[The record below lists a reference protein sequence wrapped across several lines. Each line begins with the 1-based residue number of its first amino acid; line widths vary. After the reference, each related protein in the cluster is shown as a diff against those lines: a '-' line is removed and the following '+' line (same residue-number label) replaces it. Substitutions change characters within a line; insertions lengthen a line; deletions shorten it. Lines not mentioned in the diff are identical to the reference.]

1 MKKTA
6 LAICATIGLAA
17 AAQAQMKIGTVD
29 LNKIFEG
36 YYKTEQAKATVNTLQ
51 NNYNNDRKIK
61 TDDYAKRRD
70 EVVKLRDEANNPALS
85 ADIKQQKNLLL
96 QEKGKELLALEREIM
111 EFDRQRRGD
120 IQQQMLRMRNE
131 VVKEIT
137 DTVQAIAKQQG
148 FSLVFDKTGQSMAAA
163 PLLVFANDALDFSQV
178 VVDQL
183 NAGRPQGAAAPAAA
197 PAATPAAPA
206 QRR

>member
-6 LAICATIGLAA
+6 LAICATLGLAA

-197 PAATPAAPA
+197 PAAPA

>member
-1 MKKTA
+1 MTFMKSTA
-6 LAICATIGLAA
+6 LAICATFALAA
-17 AAQAQMKIGTVD
+17 AANAQMKIGTVD

-61 TDDYAKRRD
+61 TDDYTKRRD

-137 DTVQAIAKQQG
+137 DMVQAIAKQQG
-148 FSLVFDKTGQSMAAA
+148 FSLVFDRTGQSMAAA
-163 PLLVFANDALDFSQV
+163 PLLVFANEALDFSQV

-183 NAGRPQGAAAPAAA
+183 NAGRPKGAAAPSAA
-197 PAATPAAPA
+197 PAAPVAP
-206 QRR
+206 R

>member
-1 MKKTA
+1 MKSTA
-6 LAICATIGLAA
+6 LAICTTFALAA
-17 AAQAQMKIGTVD
+17 AANAQMKIGTVD

-61 TDDYAKRRD
+61 TDDYTKRRD

-85 ADIKQQKNLLL
+85 ADIKQQKNMLL

-111 EFDRQRRGD
+111 EFDKQRRGD

-137 DTVQAIAKQQG
+137 DMVQAIAKQQG
-148 FSLVFDKTGQSMAAA
+148 FSLVFDRTGQSMAAA
-163 PLLVFANDALDFSQV
+163 PLLVFANEALDFSQV

-183 NAGRPQGAAAPAAA
+183 NAGRPKGAAAPSAA
-197 PAATPAAPA
+197 PAAPAAP
-206 QRR
+206 R

>member
-1 MKKTA
+1 MKRTA
-6 LAICATIGLAA
+6 LAICATLGLAA

-36 YYKTEQAKATVNTLQ
+36 YYKTEQAKTTVNTLQ

-137 DTVQAIAKQQG
+137 DMVQAIAKQQG
-148 FSLVFDKTGQSMAAA
+148 FSLVFDRTGQSMAAA
-163 PLLVFANDALDFSQV
+163 PLLVFANEALDFSQV

-183 NAGRPQGAAAPAAA
+183 NAGRPKGAAAPAAA
-197 PAATPAAPA
+197 PATP
-206 QRR
+206 R

>member
-1 MKKTA
+1 MKSTA
-6 LAICATIGLAA
+6 LAICATFALAA
-17 AAQAQMKIGTVD
+17 AANAQMKIGTVD

-61 TDDYAKRRD
+61 TDDYTKRRD

-137 DTVQAIAKQQG
+137 DMVQAIAKQQG
-148 FSLVFDKTGQSMAAA
+148 FSLVFDRTGQSMAAA
-163 PLLVFANDALDFSQV
+163 PLLVFANEALDFSQV

-183 NAGRPQGAAAPAAA
+183 NEGRPKGAAAPSAA
-197 PAATPAAPA
+197 PAAPVAP
-206 QRR
+206 R

>member
-1 MKKTA
+1 MKRIA
-6 LAICATIGLAA
+6 LAVCATLGLAA
-17 AAQAQMKIGTVD
+17 GAQAQMKIGTVD

-61 TDDYAKRRD
+61 TDDYTKRRD

-85 ADIKQQKNLLL
+85 ADIKQQKNLLF
-96 QEKGKELLALEREIM
+96 QEKSKELVALEREIM
-111 EFDRQRRGD
+111 EFDRQRRSD

-137 DTVQAIAKQQG
+137 DMVQAIAKQQG
-148 FSLVFDKTGQSMAAA
+148 FSLVFDRTGQSMAAA
-163 PLLVFANDALDFSQV
+163 PLLVFANEALDFSQV
-178 VVDQL
+178 VIEQL
-183 NAGRPQGAAAPAAA
+183 NAGRPKGAAA
-197 PAATPAAPA
+197 PAATPAAP
-206 QRR
+206 R

>member
-1 MKKTA
+1 MKSTA
-6 LAICATIGLAA
+6 LAICATFALAA
-17 AAQAQMKIGTVD
+17 AANAQMKIGTVD

-61 TDDYAKRRD
+61 TDDYTKRRD

-137 DTVQAIAKQQG
+137 DMVQAIAKQQG
-148 FSLVFDKTGQSMAAA
+148 FSLVFDRTGQSMAAA
-163 PLLVFANDALDFSQV
+163 PLLVFANEALDFSQV

-183 NAGRPQGAAAPAAA
+183 NAGRPKGAAAPSAA
-197 PAATPAAPA
+197 PAAPVAP
-206 QRR
+206 R

>member
-6 LAICATIGLAA
+6 LVICATLGLAA
-17 AAQAQMKIGTVD
+17 AAQAQGKIGTVD

-85 ADIKQQKNLLL
+85 ADIKQQKNMLL

-131 VVKEIT
+131 IVKEIT
-137 DTVQAIAKQQG
+137 DTVQVIAKGQG
-148 FSLVFDKTGQSMAAA
+148 FSLVFDRTGQSMAAA
-163 PLLVFANDALDFSQV
+163 PLLVFANEALDFSQV
-178 VVDQL
+178 VIDQL
-183 NAGRPQGAAAPAAA
+183 NAGRPAAGAAAPAAA
-197 PAATPAAPA
+197 PAAPVAPAAP
-206 QRR
+206 R

>member
-1 MKKTA
+1 MKRTA
-6 LAICATIGLAA
+6 LALCATLGLVAG
-17 AAQAQMKIGTVD
+17 AQAQMKICTVD

-61 TDDYAKRRD
+61 TDDYTKRRD

-148 FSLVFDKTGQSMAAA
+148 YTLVFDRTGQSMAAA
-163 PLLVFANDALDFSQV
+163 PLLVYANEQLDFSQAV
-178 VVDQL
+178 IDQL
-183 NAGRPQGAAAPAAA
+183 NAGRPKGTAAPAAA
-197 PAATPAAPA
+197 PAAPAAP
-206 QRR
+206 R